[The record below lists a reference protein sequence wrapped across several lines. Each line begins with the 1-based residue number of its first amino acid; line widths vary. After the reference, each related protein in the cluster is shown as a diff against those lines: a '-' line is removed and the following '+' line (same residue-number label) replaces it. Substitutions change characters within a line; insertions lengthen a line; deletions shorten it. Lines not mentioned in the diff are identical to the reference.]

1 MSRIVMATARLA
13 REGLTRGQVALVR
26 GPLALTRGP
35 LVPARSLGTSPGL
48 GAEWYTV
55 TYHVAGSGENHTVQ
69 VGEGTS
75 M

>member
-1 MSRIVMATARLA
+1 MATARLARGVAA
-13 REGLTRGQVALVR
+13 REGLTRGQVALAR